1 MIIGLVLQQVKC
13 FQQWVEK
20 PLIEVKR
27 KRAGKMT
34 QRITGLA
41 TPDPENLISIIGS
54 HGGRTDF

>member
-1 MIIGLVLQQVKC
+1 MGRKP

-41 TPDPENLISIIGS
+41 TPEPENLISIIGS